1 MKHARLTH
9 RFVDDMPEQLEA
21 GFLYV
26 SVRYA
31 TAMHLC
37 ACGCGREVVTP
48 LSPAQWK
55 MTFDGETVSLSPS
68 IGSWALPC
76 RSHYLITRDKVIE
89 AAAWSEDEVAQGQAR
104 DRRKR
109 TEHYTGTSAPLPA
122 APVRRPKKVGWF
134 DQVKSLFGSRR

>member
-1 MKHARLTH
+1 MKYERLAH
-9 RFVDDMPEQLEA
+9 RFVDDMPEQLEP
-21 GFLYV
+21 GHLYV

-76 RSHYLITRDKVIE
+76 RSHYLITRDKVID
-89 AAAWSEDEVAQGQAR
+89 APRWSEDEVAKGHAR

-109 TEHYTGTSAPLPA
+109 TEHYTAKSTPP
-122 APVRRPKKVGWF
+122 APVPVLPPEKIGWF
-134 DQVKSLFGSRR
+134 DQVKSLFGFK